1 MFRLAKYPQVI
12 ELKGYYWW
20 AGFVRNAWIL
30 VKKEE
35 KFFPHARLF
44 DHRRPRRRHSQ
55 LPTPLHRLQHRDFVG
70 VLDVTADRNAHR
82 NTSYLQSGAAQ
93 LA

>member
-30 VKKEE
+30 VNKEE
-35 KFFPHARLF
+35 KFFH
-44 DHRRPRRRHSQ
+44 
-55 LPTPLHRLQHRDFVG
+55 TPG
-70 VLDVTADRNAHR
+70 
-82 NTSYLQSGAAQ
+82 
-93 LA
+93 